1 MMRHAPVQHHPI
13 TPCLLPI
20 SIDLGQCIERRA
32 TSVSGRG
39 SGHFS
44 TCTPPSGTLR
54 SPPSC
59 RPNVKKLAGGID
71 LGYTVV
77 VEVTVRIE
85 LFKNRLSGGNHWGRD
100 CPVAE
105 MSYTRDQCARA
116 AVHWSLAAAVN
127 TQLYGVYDGR

>member
-1 MMRHAPVQHHPI
+1 M
-13 TPCLLPI
+13 
-20 SIDLGQCIERRA
+20 
-32 TSVSGRG
+32 
-39 SGHFS
+39 
-44 TCTPPSGTLR
+44 
-54 SPPSC
+54 
-59 RPNVKKLAGGID
+59 
-71 LGYTVV
+71 